1 MWGGANWLKK
11 KNKRKLKKWNRRY
24 IKWLYCYIIMI
35 IIITHYSKNTH
46 LYRKKRIKP
55 KHYNRWVNCL
65 HTHKH
70 STINVELLLAALR
83 AKTRTIVNLK
93 LLQRVALLFFLP
105 ANSLTHPSGRTQKI
119 SANVKGAFLLPSR
132 MGTGGG
138 NYQWSKWP
146 LKFKKKW

>member
-1 MWGGANWLKK
+1 MRRSKLIKEKK
-11 KNKRKLKKWNRRY
+11 TREVGKVKQKVYKMVILLYYYDYYYYSLFKKHTF
-24 IKWLYCYIIMI
+24 I
-35 IIITHYSKNTH
+35 S
-46 LYRKKRIKP
+46 KKRIKP

-132 MGTGGG
+132 MGTDGG

-146 LKFKKKW
+146 LK